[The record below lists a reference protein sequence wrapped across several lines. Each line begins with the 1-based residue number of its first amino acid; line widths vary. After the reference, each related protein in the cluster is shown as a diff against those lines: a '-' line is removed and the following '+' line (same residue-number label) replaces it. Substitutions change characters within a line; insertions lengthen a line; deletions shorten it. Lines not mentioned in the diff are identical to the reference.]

1 MPLSAPTTSQ
11 VTITTFY
18 WQKENVLGLNV
29 TIGHIIRI
37 HRAKVVPTWPSIL
50 CMCLGKT
57 IQKIFSVSF
66 FKTIKIQS
74 ACLCCT
80 PFVTRGQEL
89 AKILNRTLVEKRGRV
104 SRFLGFPSHTHTS
117 ASNARGQHT
126 VRLGDIHTHAR
137 IVLA

>member
-57 IQKIFSVSF
+57 IQKNIQCQLLQNNQNSECLSVLYAFCDERTRTCKNFKPNASRETWASFSVPG
-66 FKTIKIQS
+66 I
-74 ACLCCT
+74 
-80 PFVTRGQEL
+80 PFT
-89 AKILNRTLVEKRGRV
+89 
-104 SRFLGFPSHTHTS
+104 HTHVGIQCQRT
-117 ASNARGQHT
+117 
-126 VRLGDIHTHAR
+126 THCTTR
-137 IVLA
+137 

>member
-37 HRAKVVPTWPSIL
+37 HRAKVVPTWPSIF
-50 CMCLGKT
+50 MYVLGQNNT
-57 IQKIFSVSF
+57 KIFSVSF

-104 SRFLGFPSHTHTS
+104 SRFLGFPSHTHTRRHPMPED
-117 ASNARGQHT
+117 NT
-126 VRLGDIHTHAR
+126 LYD
-137 IVLA
+137 